1 MLYQQIA
8 KNKRKTIFVLTGF
21 LILVALIGA
30 AIGYL
35 FAGTAVGGIIIAGVL
50 AVIYMSVMVS
60 QSTDVVMNMNN
71 AQEIHSAQEAPK
83 LWHVVE
89 DMAMV
94 AQVPM
99 PRVFIIDD
107 PSPNAFATGNDPQ
120 HSAVA
125 ATTGLLQIMNRE
137 ELEGVMG
144 HEMSHVRN
152 YDIRL
157 QTIALALSAAITA
170 LVNFAGNFWWFGGG
184 RSSDDDDDSA
194 IGIFAIIGS
203 ILLIILAPLAASIAQ
218 MALSRNREY
227 LADAGAVE
235 LTRNPHGLIS
245 ALQKLQ
251 NAQPMKNVAPSS
263 SSLYISDPE
272 LNRRHKRF
280 AHLFDT
286 HPPLDERIARL
297 EEMQVFRV
305 LFIQVTMAT
314 LFSLG

>member
-8 KNKRKTIFVLTGF
+8 KNKRKTVFVLAGF

-50 AVIYMSVMVS
+50 AVIYMSVIVS

-71 AQEIHSAQEAPK
+71 AREIHSAQEAPE

-251 NAQPMKNVAPSS
+251 NAQPMKKVAPSS

-272 LNRRHKRF
+272 LTRRHKRF

-297 EEMQVFRV
+297 EEM
-305 LFIQVTMAT
+305 
-314 LFSLG
+314 

>member
-8 KNKRKTIFVLTGF
+8 KNKRKTVFVLAGF

-50 AVIYMSVMVS
+50 AVIYMSVIVS

-71 AQEIHSAQEAPK
+71 AREIHSAQEAPE

-107 PSPNAFATGNDPQ
+107 PGPNAFATGNDPQ

-251 NAQPMKNVAPSS
+251 NAQPMKKVAPSS

-297 EEMQVFRV
+297 EEM
-305 LFIQVTMAT
+305 
-314 LFSLG
+314 

>member
-8 KNKRKTIFVLTGF
+8 KNKRKTVFVLAGF

-50 AVIYMSVMVS
+50 AVIYMSVIVS

-71 AQEIHSAQEAPK
+71 AREIHSAQEAPE

-251 NAQPMKNVAPSS
+251 NAQPMKKVASSS

-297 EEMQVFRV
+297 EEM
-305 LFIQVTMAT
+305 
-314 LFSLG
+314 

>member
-8 KNKRKTIFVLTGF
+8 RNKRKTVLVMAGF
-21 LILVALIGA
+21 FLLVALIGA

-35 FAGTAVGGIIIAGVL
+35 FAGTAIGGIIIAAII
-50 AVIYMSVMVS
+50 AVIYMAVIIG
-60 QSTDVVMNMNN
+60 QSTDVVMRMNN
-71 AQEIHSAQEAPK
+71 ATEVHSASEAPE

-89 DMAMV
+89 DMALV

-99 PRVFIIDD
+99 PKVYIIDD

-120 HSAVA
+120 HAAVA
-125 ATTGLLQIMNRE
+125 ATTGLLAIMNRE

-157 QTIALALSAAITA
+157 QTIALALASAIAV
-170 LVNFAGNFWWFGGG
+170 LVNFAGNFWWFGG
-184 RSSDDDDDSA
+184 RSNDDDRDSA
-194 IGIFAIIGS
+194 GAIFAMVGS

-235 LTRNPHGLIS
+235 LTRNPQGMIS
-245 ALQKLQ
+245 ALEKLKT
-251 NAQPMKNVAPSS
+251 AVPMKHVDPSS
-263 SSLYISDPE
+263 SALYISDPE
-272 LNRRHKRF
+272 KNAKHHHF
-280 AHLFDT
+280 SNLFDT
-286 HPPLDERIARL
+286 HPPLDKRIERLR
-297 EEMQVFRV
+297 EM
-305 LFIQVTMAT
+305 
-314 LFSLG
+314 

>member
-8 KNKRKTIFVLTGF
+8 SNKRKTILVLTGF
-21 LILVALIGA
+21 FILVALIGA

-35 FAGTAVGGIIIAGVL
+35 FAGTAVGGIIIVGVL
-50 AVIYMSVMVS
+50 VAIYMSVMIS
-60 QSTDVVMNMNN
+60 QSTEVVMNMNN
-71 AQEIHSAQEAPK
+71 AREIHSAQEAPE

-157 QTIALALSAAITA
+157 QTIALALASAITA
-170 LVNFAGNFWWFGGG
+170 LVNFAGNFWWFGGR
-184 RSSDDDDDSA
+184 RSSNDDDNGA
-194 IGIFAIIGS
+194 AGVFAIIGS

-227 LADAGAVE
+227 LADAGSVE

-245 ALQKLQ
+245 ALEKLQ
-251 NAQPMKNVAPSS
+251 NAQPMKDVAPSS

-272 LNRRHKRF
+272 LNRHHKWF

-286 HPPLDERIARL
+286 HPPLEDRIKRL
-297 EEMQVFRV
+297 EEM
-305 LFIQVTMAT
+305 
-314 LFSLG
+314 

>member
-8 KNKRKTIFVLTGF
+8 KNKRKTVFVLAGF

-50 AVIYMSVMVS
+50 AVIYMSVMVR

-71 AQEIHSAQEAPK
+71 AQEVHSAQEAPE

-251 NAQPMKNVAPSS
+251 NAQPMKKVAPSS

-297 EEMQVFRV
+297 EEM
-305 LFIQVTMAT
+305 
-314 LFSLG
+314 

>member
-8 KNKRKTIFVLTGF
+8 KNKRKTVFVLAGF

-50 AVIYMSVMVS
+50 AVIYMSVIVS

-71 AQEIHSAQEAPK
+71 AREIHSAQEAPE

-235 LTRNPHGLIS
+235 STRNPHGLIS

-251 NAQPMKNVAPSS
+251 NAQPMKKVAPSS

-297 EEMQVFRV
+297 EEM
-305 LFIQVTMAT
+305 
-314 LFSLG
+314 

>member
-8 KNKRKTIFVLTGF
+8 KNKRKTVFVLAGF

-71 AQEIHSAQEAPK
+71 AQEVHSAQEAPE

-137 ELEGVMG
+137 ELEGVIG

-152 YDIRL
+152 YDVRL

-194 IGIFAIIGS
+194 IGIFVIIGS

-251 NAQPMKNVAPSS
+251 NAQPMKKVAPSS

-297 EEMQVFRV
+297 EEM
-305 LFIQVTMAT
+305 
-314 LFSLG
+314 

>member
-8 KNKRKTIFVLTGF
+8 RNKRKTILVMAGF
-21 LILVALIGA
+21 FILVAVIGA

-35 FAGTAVGGIIIAGVL
+35 FAGTTVGGIIIAAIV
-50 AVIYMSVMVS
+50 AVIYMSVMIG
-60 QSTDVVMNMNN
+60 QSTEVVMNMNN
-71 AQEIHSAQEAPK
+71 AHEIHSASEAPA

-107 PSPNAFATGNDPQ
+107 PSPNAFATGNNPE
-120 HSAVA
+120 HAAVA
-125 ATTGLLQIMNRE
+125 ATSGLLQMMDRE

-144 HEMSHVRN
+144 HEMSHVKN

-157 QTIALALSAAITA
+157 QTIALALSAAIAA
-170 LVNFAGNFWWFGGG
+170 LVNFAGNFWWFGG
-184 RSSDDDDDSA
+184 RRSDDDDSPSGIIA
-194 IGIFAIIGS
+194 IVGS

-227 LADAGAVE
+227 LADAGSVE

-245 ALQKLQ
+245 ALTKLKS
-251 NAQPMKNVAPSS
+251 ADPMAKVAPSS
-263 SSLYISDPE
+263 SALYISDPE
-272 LNRRHKRF
+272 LNAKHHPF

-286 HPPLDERIARL
+286 HPPLDQRIARL
-297 EEMQVFRV
+297 EKM
-305 LFIQVTMAT
+305 
-314 LFSLG
+314 

>member
-8 KNKRKTIFVLTGF
+8 KNKRKTVFVLAGF

-50 AVIYMSVMVS
+50 AVIYMSVIVS

-71 AQEIHSAQEAPK
+71 AREIHSAQEAPE

-152 YDIRL
+152 YDVRL

-194 IGIFAIIGS
+194 IGIFVIIGS

-251 NAQPMKNVAPSS
+251 NAQPMKKVAPSS

-297 EEMQVFRV
+297 EEM
-305 LFIQVTMAT
+305 
-314 LFSLG
+314 

>member
-8 KNKRKTIFVLTGF
+8 KNKRKTVFVLAGF

-50 AVIYMSVMVS
+50 AVIYMSVIVS

-71 AQEIHSAQEAPK
+71 AREIHSAQEAPE

-245 ALQKLQ
+245 ALQQLQ
-251 NAQPMKNVAPSS
+251 TAQPMKKVAPSS

-297 EEMQVFRV
+297 EEM
-305 LFIQVTMAT
+305 
-314 LFSLG
+314 

>member
-71 AQEIHSAQEAPK
+71 AQEIHSAQEAPE

-297 EEMQVFRV
+297 EEM
-305 LFIQVTMAT
+305 
-314 LFSLG
+314 

>member
-8 KNKRKTIFVLTGF
+8 RNKRKTVLVMFGF
-21 LILVALIGA
+21 FLLVALIGA

-35 FAGTAVGGIIIAGVL
+35 FARSAVSGIIIAGVI
-50 AVIYMSVMVS
+50 AIIYMSVMIG

-71 AQEIHSAQEAPK
+71 AREIHSASEAPE

-99 PRVFIIDD
+99 PRVFIIND

-120 HSAVA
+120 HAAVA
-125 ATTGLLQIMNRE
+125 ATTGLLQIMDRE

-157 QTIALALSAAITA
+157 QTIALALSAAISV
-170 LVNFAGNFWWFGGG
+170 LVNFAGNFWWLGG
-184 RSSDDDDDSA
+184 RGSDRDDDDA
-194 IGIFAIIGS
+194 GGVFAIFGS
-203 ILLIILAPLAASIAQ
+203 ILLIILAPLAATIAQ

-227 LADAGAVE
+227 LADAGSVE

-245 ALQKLQ
+245 ALEKLKE
-251 NAQPMKNVAPSS
+251 AQPMKAADPNSS
-263 SSLYISDPE
+263 ALYISDPE
-272 LNRRHKRF
+272 RNDKHRRF

-286 HPPLDERIARL
+286 HPPLDDRIKRL
-297 EEMQVFRV
+297 EEM
-305 LFIQVTMAT
+305 
-314 LFSLG
+314 

>member
-8 KNKRKTIFVLTGF
+8 RNKRKTILVMAGF
-21 LILVALIGA
+21 FILVAVIGA

-35 FAGTAVGGIIIAGVL
+35 FAGTTVGGIIIAAIV
-50 AVIYMSVMVS
+50 AVIYMSVMIG
-60 QSTDVVMNMNN
+60 QSTEVVMNMNN
-71 AQEIHSAQEAPK
+71 AHEIHSASEAPE

-107 PSPNAFATGNDPQ
+107 PSPNAFATGNNPE
-120 HSAVA
+120 HAAVA
-125 ATTGLLQIMNRE
+125 ATSGLLQMMNRE

-144 HEMSHVRN
+144 HEMSHVKN

-157 QTIALALSAAITA
+157 QTIALALSAAIAA
-170 LVNFAGNFWWFGGG
+170 LVNFAGNFWWFGGR
-184 RSSDDDDDSA
+184 RSDNDDSQS
-194 IGIFAIIGS
+194 GIFAIVGS

-227 LADAGAVE
+227 LADAGSVE
-235 LTRNPHGLIS
+235 LTRNPQGLIS
-245 ALQKLQ
+245 ALTKLKS
-251 NAQPMKNVAPSS
+251 ADPMAKVAPSS
-263 SSLYISDPE
+263 SALYISDPE
-272 LNRRHKRF
+272 LNAKHHPF

-286 HPPLDERIARL
+286 HPPLDQRIARL
-297 EEMQVFRV
+297 KKM
-305 LFIQVTMAT
+305 
-314 LFSLG
+314 